1 MKTKKECLVL
11 LYNGYI
17 LENVTGGVVQLAG
30 CQQVIFQRNRRIK
43 RKRPY
48 GFNHPEYW
56 RVIDLD
62 FNELDVK
69 ITPFMV
75 VKYYVKRF
83 LCKIGGL
90 L

>member
-11 LYNGYI
+11 LYNNYI
-17 LENVTGGVVQLAG
+17 LENITGGIVQIVG
-30 CQQVIFQRNRRIK
+30 CKQVIHQRNPKIK
-43 RKRPY
+43 RKRLY
-48 GFNHPEYW
+48 SFSNPEYW

-62 FNELDVK
+62 FNELNVV

-75 VKYYVKRF
+75 VKYYVKSF